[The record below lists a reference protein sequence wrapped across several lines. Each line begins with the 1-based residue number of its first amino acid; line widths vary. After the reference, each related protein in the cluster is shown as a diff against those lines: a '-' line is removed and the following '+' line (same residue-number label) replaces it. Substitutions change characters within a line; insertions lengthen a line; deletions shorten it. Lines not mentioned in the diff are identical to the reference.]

1 MIPETEIALRL
12 LLAAVLGAA
21 VGFERER
28 DNQPAGLRTH
38 MILVIGATLAMILSI
53 NVAAEHDGDPARLA
67 AQVISGIGFLGAGAI
82 LRFGFNVKGLT
93 TATTLWSMAIVGLAV
108 GYGYYLIS
116 IGATIL
122 MLITLTLLNILEK
135 KFVRTNIIRHITI
148 QASDNPGMVKTIRK
162 TITKLAEQTVSFS
175 VQKNLKS
182 ERVRIQIVAKVN
194 KGEKMETL
202 TEAISSIEGV
212 RAIKIEWYACL
223 TC

>member
-1 MIPETEIALRL
+1 MIPEIEIALRL

-108 GYGYYLIS
+108 GYGYYFIS
-116 IGATIL
+116 IGTTIL
-122 MLITLTLLNILEK
+122 MLITLTLLNVLEK
-135 KFVRTNIIRHITI
+135 KFVRINIIRHITI
-148 QASDNPGMVKTIRK
+148 QADDSPGLVKTIRK
-162 TITKLAEQTVSFS
+162 TISRLAEQTVSFN
-175 VQKNLKS
+175 VQKNIKNK
-182 ERVRIQIVAKVN
+182 RVRVQVVAKVN

-202 TEAISSIEGV
+202 TETISNIEGV
-212 RAIKIEWYACL
+212 RSINIE
-223 TC
+223 